1 MTAMSIQRIR
11 FFAKVAVPAALA
23 LGADPTAGAGKFN
36 YAEALQKSV
45 LFYEAQHSGPLAAWN
60 RLDWKGASGLLD
72 GKDAGLDLTG
82 GWYDAGDNVKFN
94 FPMAGS
100 ATLLALGAIEYA
112 DAYNKSGQMIHLRNN
127 LRWVADYFVK
137 CHPEPNVLYGQ
148 VGDGVKDHA
157 WWGAAEVMQM
167 ERPSAKV
174 DAAKPGSDLAGE
186 TAAALAAISM
196 VFRASDA
203 AYADKLLG
211 HAKQL
216 YDFADKHRGLYS
228 DAIPGAKA
236 FYNSWSGFN
245 DELVWGALWLHMATK
260 DAAYLAKAEAGYA
273 GLGFENQTTTHS
285 YKWTHAWDDKSYGC
299 YVLLAR
305 LTGKA
310 AYKQDAERW
319 LDYWTVGVGGAKVAY
334 TPGGLAWLDTWGS
347 LRYSMNTSLLAFI
360 YSDWVTDAA
369 KKKQYHDFAVRQVDY
384 ILGENPAKRSY
395 VIGFGINPPT
405 KPHHRTAHGS
415 WADNMKVPVESR
427 HVLYGAL
434 VGGPGKDDA
443 YVDDR
448 SDFVMNEVAC
458 DYNAAFTGALARM
471 VHEFGGAPMAA
482 FPPREVRDTEY
493 VVAAKVNA
501 SGANFT
507 EISARLMNRTAWPAR
522 MGQALKIHY
531 FVDLSEVFAAGYK
544 LEDLTLTMGYNQD
557 SAAKP
562 PVLKGSAVKN
572 LYYVEIDFAGATIYP
587 GGQSQHSKEVQFRL
601 ALPHDAKADAWNA
614 QNDPSYAGLQPGGDP
629 VVTGKIPVMEKGVW
643 VAGTAP
649 EGAPVR
655 PRATPGGLSLSWTAN
670 SGELAFSWPPGQS
683 YRVEVRTPAG
693 RLLALA
699 QDRPSDGRASILLR
713 DLPAG
718 LALVSIS
725 GDDGSPVFRKAISIL
740 P

>member
-1 MTAMSIQRIR
+1 MKAMSIPR
-11 FFAKVAVPAALA
+11 FRFLAKAYVSSALGLCAVPAA
-23 LGADPTAGAGKFN
+23 AGNFN

-60 RLDWKGASGLLD
+60 RLDWKGPSALQD
-72 GKDAGLDLTG
+72 GKDAGVDLTG

-100 ATLLALGAIEYA
+100 ATLLAMGAIEYA
-112 DAYNKSGQMIHLRNN
+112 EAYNKSGQMPHLRNN

-196 VFRASDA
+196 VFRATDA

-216 YDFADKHRGLYS
+216 YDFADKYRGMYS

-236 FYNSWSGFN
+236 FYNSWSGYN

-273 GLGFENQTTTHS
+273 NLGFENQTTTHS

-299 YVLLAR
+299 YVLLAKI
-305 LTGKA
+305 TGKE

-319 LDYWTVGVGGAKVAY
+319 LDYWTVGVSGAKVAY

-369 KKKQYHDFAVRQVDY
+369 KKKRYHDFAASQVDY
-384 ILGENPAKRSY
+384 ILGTNPAKRSFM
-395 VIGFGINPPT
+395 IGFGVNPPT

-448 SDFVMNEVAC
+448 GDYVMNEVAC

-471 VHEFGGAPMAA
+471 VQEFGGTPLAT

-493 VVAAKVNA
+493 VVSAKVNA
-501 SGANFT
+501 TGANFT

-522 MGQALKIHY
+522 MGEALKIQY

-544 LEDLTLTMGYNQD
+544 LQDLTLTMGYNQD
-557 SAAKP
+557 NAAKP
-562 PVLKGSAVKN
+562 PVLKGADAAGKIFF
-572 LYYVEIDFAGATIYP
+572 VEIDFTGATIYP

-601 ALPHDAKADAWNA
+601 ALPHDAKAGAWDPL
-614 QNDPSYAGLQPGGDP
+614 NDPSYAGLEPGGEP
-629 VVTGKIPVMEKGVW
+629 VVTGKIPVMEKGVK
-643 VAGTAP
+643 VSGIVP
-649 EGAPVR
+649 ESAPVLG
-655 PRATPGGLSLSWTAN
+655 RAFTRGRSLSWN
-670 SGELAFSWPPGQS
+670 PNRRELAFAWPQGES
-683 YRVEVRTPAG
+683 YRVEVRTPGG
-693 RLLALA
+693 RVLTRAE
-699 QDRPSDGRASILLR
+699 GRAAEGRTGITLPYLR
-713 DLPAG
+713 AG
-718 LALVSIS
+718 LAVVSIS
-725 GDDGSPVFRKAISIL
+725 GGGSALFQGVISIL

>member
-1 MTAMSIQRIR
+1 MTATSIPCIR
-11 FFAKVAVPAALA
+11 FLAKAALPAAFA
-23 LGADPTAGAGKFN
+23 LGLGSAPAAGKFN

-45 LFYEAQHSGPLAAWN
+45 LFYEAQQSGALPAWN
-60 RLDWKGASGLLD
+60 RLDWRGPSGLQD

-100 ATLLALGAIEYA
+100 ATLLAWGGIEYA
-112 DAYNKSGQMIHLRNN
+112 EAYNKSGQMAHLRNN

-174 DAAKPGSDLAGE
+174 DAVKPGSDLAGE

-236 FYNSWSGFN
+236 FYNSWSGYN

-273 GLGFENQTTTHS
+273 NLSVENQTTTRS

-299 YVLLAR
+299 YVLLAKI
-305 LTGKA
+305 TGKA
-310 AYKQDAERW
+310 VYKQDAERW
-319 LDYWTVGVGGAKVAY
+319 LDYWTVGVGGAKVFH

-347 LRYSMNTSLLAFI
+347 LRYAMNTSLLAFI
-360 YSDWVTDAA
+360 YSDWVPDAA
-369 KKKQYHDFAVRQVDY
+369 KKKQYRDFAARQADY

-395 VIGFGINPPT
+395 VIGFGTNPPT

-458 DYNAAFTGALARM
+458 DYNAAFTGVLARM
-471 VHEFGGAPMAA
+471 VQEFGGTPMAA
-482 FPPREVRDTEY
+482 FLPAR
-493 VVAAKVNA
+493 
-501 SGANFT
+501 
-507 EISARLMNRTAWPAR
+507 SARPNTW
-522 MGQALKIHY
+522 
-531 FVDLSEVFAAGYK
+531 
-544 LEDLTLTMGYNQD
+544 
-557 SAAKP
+557 
-562 PVLKGSAVKN
+562 
-572 LYYVEIDFAGATIYP
+572 
-587 GGQSQHSKEVQFRL
+587 FRL
-601 ALPHDAKADAWNA
+601 
-614 QNDPSYAGLQPGGDP
+614 
-629 VVTGKIPVMEKGVW
+629 
-643 VAGTAP
+643 
-649 EGAPVR
+649 R
-655 PRATPGGLSLSWTAN
+655 
-670 SGELAFSWPPGQS
+670 
-683 YRVEVRTPAG
+683 
-693 RLLALA
+693 
-699 QDRPSDGRASILLR
+699 
-713 DLPAG
+713 
-718 LALVSIS
+718 
-725 GDDGSPVFRKAISIL
+725 
-740 P
+740 